1 MSDRLP
7 AAPPHRFR
15 TLTVVGFYTRLLL
28 AVLVA
33 AAPGLLR
40 DGGARL
46 PVALAAAA
54 FAVGLQWGRAALFNR
69 ALRTSETLRAVY
81 YGVFVA
87 ALVPYGASIEVVA
100 LAILACIVLGYWA
113 PGGVGQFWIHP
124 AVIGLAFAYLLIG
137 IDTTGDTFAVTPH
150 VGQGLGA
157 QLNAALLSPLSIRVG
172 EGFWERFIGLA
183 RPESPAGHL
192 LPVLV
197 ASLIVYGEDLAP
209 PQAAL
214 GALLGHAVVLWM
226 VGGLPSQLWAGA
238 PFTGLVGGNV
248 AFLIVF
254 ALAEPGVRPARSGA
268 ALWFGLITGSISAG
282 LYASS
287 ATAWPAIVAFV
298 LAGSLSRL
306 LDRTGRNR

>member
-1 MSDRLP
+1 MNDRLS
-7 AAPPHRFR
+7 AAPHRFQA
-15 TLTVVGFYTRLLL
+15 LTVVGFYVRLLL

-33 AAPGLLR
+33 TAPGLLR

-46 PVALAAAA
+46 PITLAAAV
-54 FAVGLQWGRAALFNR
+54 FAVGLQWGRAAIGGR
-69 ALRTSETLRAVY
+69 TLRASEVLRTGY

-87 ALVPYGASIEVVA
+87 ALVPYGASIGVVA
-100 LAILACIVLGYWA
+100 LATLACIVLGYWA

-124 AVIGLAFAYLLIG
+124 AIVGLAFAYLLTG
-137 IDTTGDTFAVTPH
+137 IDTVGDVAVVAPQ
-150 VGQGLGA
+150 VGRGLGA
-157 QLNAALLSPLSIRVG
+157 RLNAVLLSPLSIRVG
-172 EGFWERFIGLA
+172 EGFWERFVGLT

-214 GALLGHAVVLWM
+214 GVLLGHGILSWM

-254 ALAEPGVRPARSGA
+254 ALAEPGVRPARSGE
-268 ALWFGLITGSISAG
+268 ALWFGLITGAISAG
-282 LYASS
+282 LHAFG
-287 ATAWPAIVAFV
+287 ATPWPGIVAFL
-298 LAGSLSRL
+298 LAGSLSCL
-306 LDRTGRNR
+306 FDRIGRYR